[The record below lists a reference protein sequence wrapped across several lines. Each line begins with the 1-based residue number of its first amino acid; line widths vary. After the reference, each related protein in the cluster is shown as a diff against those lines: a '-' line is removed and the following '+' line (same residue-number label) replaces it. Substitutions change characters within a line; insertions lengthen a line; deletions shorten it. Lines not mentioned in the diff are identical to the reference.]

1 MFAGLRLT
9 VQDLHSALSI
19 CKIII
24 LKADLIKEKGEKVKI
39 EGNLTHIQ
47 EKNHLEES
55 FTREKM

>member
-1 MFAGLRLT
+1 M
-9 VQDLHSALSI
+9 QDLHSVISI
-19 CKIII
+19 CKITI